1 MKKRILCL
9 ILMLTLCVGT
19 VGIFSACGNDKESKP
34 DSLVIMTDVLD
45 GLFNPFFST
54 SAADGTIVSMT
65 QIGMLTSKVNANG
78 DVEVAYGDDEAVVT
92 KDYMQG
98 PGENEGE
105 TTYTFVLKNGIK
117 YSDGHPLTMEDVL
130 FNLYVYLD
138 PVYTGSATMY
148 STDIK
153 GLQAYRTQTY
163 SSTDD
168 AGEQI
173 AEEAAGRAE
182 ARISELINL
191 FTTNGWQ
198 SGGTYELSEAEM
210 REVILSNSPS
220 DGFRDAVALP
230 ADRANITSADV
241 LADYDYAL
249 KLFRE
254 ELESDY
260 ANAINSYTEA
270 PYNQHA
276 EFKDPVFCFMCTE
289 GYVTIEYEEGEDGK
303 VDRTRIKKL
312 TKNYTASDKAS
323 AINYVYTNKVSN
335 ELHIILSAWA
345 TAQKLMTEYSA
356 KATEIIIKEK
366 FKGDSLAV
374 ESIEGIVSLGHK
386 EGTPDTIEV
395 NGTTYKIAKEY
406 NADGTPK
413 NADEY
418 AVLQITIEGVDPK
431 AHWNFAFSVAP
442 QHYYGEGSKVGV
454 DIANNKFG
462 VEFAAYSSFMQ
473 GVVQKPRNVKLPVGA
488 GAYKVT
494 NRDNSDTPSASEFY
508 DDNVVYFK
516 ANNYFETV
524 GSGLNNAKIEKVR
537 YQVVNASDA
546 IGVLQSGDVHY
557 VTPQLTKSN
566 FDKLASL
573 KSEGISTLQAK
584 QLGYGYIGVNA
595 SKINDINLR
604 KAIMYSMNTALAL
617 DYYRTGSAE
626 QIYWPMSTVSWAY
639 PKDENG
645 NPSKDNGK
653 TYPQIG
659 AFNKTLAENSIK
671 QCMADANVEPG
682 SPKLKFTFT
691 IAGSNVQDH
700 PTYKVFRDA
709 ANMLNDLGWDI
720 TVEADINALSKLTTG
735 SLEVWAAAWGSTIDP
750 DLYQVYH
757 KNSTATSTKAW
768 GYDYLKNGTPEEV
781 DMLKEL
787 SDLIDEARETLD
799 QDKRTEIYEDAMGII
814 LDLAIELPVYQ
825 RTELYA
831 YNSNVIDSS
840 SLPKE
845 INPYSSPL
853 DKLWTIEFAD

>member
-9 ILMLTLCVGT
+9 ILLLALCVGA
-19 VGIFSACGNDKESKP
+19 VSMFSACQKETRP

-54 SAADGTIVSMT
+54 SAADSTIVSMT
-65 QIGMLTSKVNANG
+65 QIGMLTSKVDAAGN
-78 DVEVAYGDDEAVVT
+78 VQVAFGDDEAVVT
-92 KDYMQG
+92 KDYMS
-98 PGENEGE
+98 ERDEDADE

-163 SSTDD
+163 SSQDNVD
-168 AGEQI
+168 EQI
-173 AEEAAGRAE
+173 AIQAQGRAE
-182 ARISELINL
+182 ARIYELINL
-191 FTTNGWQ
+191 FTSKGWQ
-198 SGGTYELSEAEM
+198 PGGTYELSEADM
-210 REVILSNSPS
+210 RAAILGESPS
-220 DGFRDAVALP
+220 DGYRDAVALP
-230 ADRANITSADV
+230 DDRANVSAADV
-241 LADYDYAL
+241 LKDYEHAL
-249 KLFRE
+249 ELFKE

-260 ANAINSYTEA
+260 ASAINSYTEA
-270 PYNQHA
+270 PYNQHD
-276 EFKDPVFCFMCTE
+276 EFKDPVFCFMVTE
-289 GYVTIEYEEGEDGK
+289 GFVTIEYEEGEDGK
-303 VDRTRIKKL
+303 IDRTKIKKL
-312 TKNYTASDKAS
+312 TKNYTASDKKS
-323 AINYVYTNKVSN
+323 AIDYVYQTKVSTA
-335 ELHIILSAWA
+335 LHEILSVWA
-345 TAQKLMTEYSA
+345 TAQKLMSEYTA
-356 KATEIIIKEK
+356 KATEIVIKEK
-366 FKGDSLAV
+366 ITGDSLLV

-413 NADEY
+413 NSDEY

-442 QHYYGEGSKVGV
+442 QHYYGEGAKTEV

-462 VEFAAYSSFMQ
+462 VDFAAYSDFMQ

-494 NRDNSDTPSASEFY
+494 NRANSDTPSASEFY

-546 IGVLQSGDVHY
+546 IGVLKSGDVHY
-557 VTPQLTKSN
+557 VTPQLTKTN
-566 FDKLASL
+566 FDLLEGL
-573 KSEGISTLQAK
+573 KDEGISTLQSK

-604 KAIMYSMNTALAL
+604 KAILYSMNTALAL

-645 NPSKDNGK
+645 NPSKDNLK
-653 TYPQIG
+653 PYPQIG
-659 AFNKTLAENSIK
+659 SFDKQIAIDAIK
-671 QCMADANVEPG
+671 QCMADAGVEAG
-682 SPKLKFTFT
+682 NSKLKLTFT

-709 ANMLNDLGWDI
+709 ANLLNDLGWDI

-768 GYDYLKNGTPEEV
+768 GYDYLKNGTQEEK
-781 DMLKEL
+781 DMLNEL
-787 SDLIDEARETLD
+787 SDLIDAARETLD
-799 QDKRTEIYEDAMGII
+799 QNKRTEIYEEAMGII

-831 YNSNVIDSS
+831 YNSKVIDSS
-840 SLPKE
+840 TLPSE

-853 DKLWTIEFAD
+853 DKLWTIDFVK